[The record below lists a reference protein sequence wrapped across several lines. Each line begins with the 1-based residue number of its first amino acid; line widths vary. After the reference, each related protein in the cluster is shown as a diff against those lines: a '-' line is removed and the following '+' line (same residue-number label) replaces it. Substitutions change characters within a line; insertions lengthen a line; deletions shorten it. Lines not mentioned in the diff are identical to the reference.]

1 MRVLKKDI
9 LLSQLEVYGF
19 DERSREM
26 VESYLS
32 NRTTKCR
39 VKGCLSGEVELDS
52 GVGEGSVLGPGFY
65 ICGMCSVNVVVKRV
79 RLEMA
84 EEGYWVDAWT
94 LEFADDT
101 SGLLVAKDE
110 AELRAKA
117 RQFLASCDTLVTKRD
132 AVGAAGAKSLQ
143 GSPEGREESGLGIS
157 RPERLENRGPTRFN
171 EASLQEP
178 LRAFDVGSR

>member
-1 MRVLKKDI
+1 VPRHPAPQARRAAKP
-9 LLSQLEVYGF
+9 
-19 DERSREM
+19 R
-26 VESYLS
+26 
-32 NRTTKCR
+32 
-39 VKGCLSGEVELDS
+39 
-52 GVGEGSVLGPGFY
+52 
-65 ICGMCSVNVVVKRV
+65 
-79 RLEMA
+79 RLEII
-84 EEGYWVDAWT
+84 EG
-94 LEFADDT
+94 LET
-101 SGLLVAKDE
+101 PQ
-110 AELRAKA
+110 ELRAKA